1 MNDQMTLQMQHDY
14 AACGL
19 YYILPL
25 LFVVVWLI
33 AFIDVVSSEKK
44 KKKDKYLWI
53 ALVAIVS
60 PIGVPLYFFV
70 GRYKRRGR
78 ERVNSAGKE

>member
-33 AFIDVVSSEKK
+33 AFIDVVSSDFKEKN
-44 KKKDKYLWI
+44 DKYLWM
-53 ALVAIVS
+53 ALVAIIS

-70 GRYKRRGR
+70 GRYKKRGR
-78 ERVNSAGKE
+78 ERMKERTTE